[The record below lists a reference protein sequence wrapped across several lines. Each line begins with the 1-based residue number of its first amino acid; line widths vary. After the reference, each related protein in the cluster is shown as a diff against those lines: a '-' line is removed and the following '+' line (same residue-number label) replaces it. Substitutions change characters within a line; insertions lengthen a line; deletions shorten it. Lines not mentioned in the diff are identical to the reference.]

1 MQNPFERTFL
11 FLGYI
16 RGPHVNKWVD
26 DQIQEVYN
34 YVQASIDPNAN
45 RHEHIWDHMIN
56 DFT

>member
-16 RGPHVNKWVD
+16 RGPHVDKWVN

-34 YVQASIDPNAN
+34 YVQASIDPNA
-45 RHEHIWDHMIN
+45 D
-56 DFT
+56 